1 MKNLVY
7 LISLILL
14 TNIFISCEKNDV
26 PEKTQLQNDNRSE
39 YFGIWNTISITLNGA
54 EQNFSKTLIL
64 TDTTAKIEATY
75 SSWKI
80 ENNEI
85 LFYKKIGGLV
95 DELSYTFI
103 ILEAPNNNVMK
114 LKHIDPNNQ
123 EYIFIFQKQQ

>member
-7 LISLILL
+7 LVSLILL
-14 TNIFISCEKNDV
+14 TNIFISCEKNEV
-26 PEKTQLQNDNRSE
+26 ASQNQQIDNRSE
-39 YFGIWNTISITLNGA
+39 YFGIWNTISITLNGV
-54 EQNFSKTLIL
+54 EQNFSKTLVL

-85 LFYKKIGGLV
+85 LFYKKIGGLI

-103 ILEAPNNNVMK
+103 ILEVPNNNLMK
-114 LKHIDPNNQ
+114 LKYIQPYNNQ
-123 EYIFIFQKQQ
+123 EYILTFQKQE